1 MTPRV
6 NASGTI
12 TLEIYQEIS
21 NVVETDTSGIDS
33 PTIQNRVL
41 ISTISMQSG
50 DTIML
55 GGLIRESAFNSKSG
69 IPILHELPII
79 GAMFGQ
85 TITTAQRVE
94 LVVLIRPV
102 IIATPA
108 DARAVTADLRRKFLT
123 LLQRESTGVR
133 QPRRMI
139 SEDLQ

>member
-1 MTPRV
+1 M
-6 NASGTI
+6 I
-12 TLEIYQEIS
+12 TLEIYQEVS
-21 NVVETDTSGIDS
+21 NVVTTDTSGIDS

-41 ISTISMQSG
+41 VSTVTIKSG

-55 GGLIRESAFNSKSG
+55 GGLIRETSEDRKSG
-69 IPILHELPII
+69 LPILHELPII
-79 GAMFGQ
+79 GALFGQ
-85 TITTAQRVE
+85 SVKTAERVE

-102 IIATPA
+102 IIATPS

-133 QPRRMI
+133 QPRRMV